1 MSQYLHKNQPK
12 KKAEKSR
19 TAFEAKKPARI
30 GSKKSPAKVIVQTAE
45 RKQALES
52 IFIKN
57 EWTYEI
63 TVDAKQEEN
72 ILDLEFLQS
81 KGPSLVIEKT
91 PNRNDPCNCGSGK
104 KYKKCCG

>member
-1 MSQYLHKNQPK
+1 MSQFSHKNQPQK
-12 KKAEKSR
+12 KTEQSR

-30 GSKKSPAKVIVQTAE
+30 GSKKSPAKVVVQTTE
-45 RKQALES
+45 RKEALES
-52 IFIKN
+52 VFIENK
-57 EWTYEI
+57 WTYEI
-63 TVDAKQEEN
+63 TVDAAQEEN

-91 PNRNDPCNCGSGK
+91 PNRNDPCSCGSGK